1 MNPLTRI
8 DISLIEPD
16 FRLRVELALQEL
28 SRSGVVF
35 VATCG
40 YRSPTDQDALY
51 ASGRTISGP
60 IITHARAWES
70 AHQFGLAIDVVR
82 DIDDK
87 PGVQPSWQASD
98 YLPLAMAT
106 QKFGLVWGGLW
117 RFPDAPHIQDERV
130 LTSYQMAA
138 LKSAWRMSSAMTSQ
152 DKLRMVW
159 ANHRE
164 SKK

>member
-1 MNPLTRI
+1 MSPLSRI
-8 DISLIEPD
+8 DVSLIEPD

-28 SRSGVVF
+28 SRSGVAF

-40 YRSPTDQDALY
+40 FRSAQEQDALY
-51 ASGRTISGP
+51 GSGRTTRGP
-60 IITHARAWES
+60 IITHARAFES

-87 PGVQPSWQASD
+87 PGVQPSWHAGD

-106 QKFGLVWGGLW
+106 KKFGLVWGGLW
-117 RFPDAPHIQDERV
+117 RFPDAPHIQDDRV

-138 LKSAWRMSSAMTSQ
+138 LKSAWLKSAGASTQ
-152 DKLRMVW
+152 EKLNVVW
-159 ANHRE
+159 SAHRE
-164 SKK
+164 GKK